1 MNSAVKKCTGAPNG
15 SLTNAHHMAHTRRT
29 SCIPALVH
37 KNNTNPIVVTL
48 RQDIIPLACTTPR
61 VPLWLSCRYAEVAF
75 TTQRSLGS
83 NYLQFLRVAA
93 VMATVRQ
100 VLRQRRHYLERVPTS
115 GVVVHQLLVMHFDVR
130 RRYVG
135 LAQTPHFQHHTESHN
150 LFLHISLWIHLHSK
164 YHNTARWFDRGCC
177 TRGTGGTGSGGSSPI
192 RRLPLLECC
201 HWHRWEPN
209 ASLRELAAIR
219 IGHFIVDDLD
229 TAKKYIFPT
238 GTTFRF

>member
-48 RQDIIPLACTTPR
+48 RQDIIPLACTIPR

-100 VLRQRRHYLERVPTS
+100 VLRQRRHYLGRVATS

-135 LAQTPHFQHHTESHN
+135 LAQTPHFQHHTEPHN

-164 YHNTARWFDRGCC
+164 YHNTARWFDRGCV
-177 TRGTGGTGSGGSSPI
+177 
-192 RRLPLLECC
+192 L
-201 HWHRWEPN
+201 
-209 ASLRELAAIR
+209 AVLAALAPVAPLR
-219 IGHFIVDDLD
+219 SGDCHSWNVV
-229 TAKKYIFPT
+229 T
-238 GTTFRF
+238 GTDGNRTLLCGNWPPSASVISSSTI